1 MNDTQTTARIRVW
14 DLPIRIF
21 HWLLVLLVITLYVT
35 GKLGGNWLEWHKR
48 AGFSVLGLVTFRI
61 IWGFVGSYHARFV
74 NFVRGPKAVG
84 AYVKSLIRKD
94 STRHAGHNPLGALNA
109 VSMLGV
115 LLLQGLMGLFAN
127 DDLMLEG
134 PYAKFVSKAV
144 SDQLTTFHKL
154 NADLILVLIGL
165 HLAAIAFAYFVKKE
179 NLVAP
184 MFTGNKTLPEA
195 ERGPVLRRPFWL
207 AWAIAACVA
216 GTIYILLIK

>member
-1 MNDTQTTARIRVW
+1 MNDTQTTARILVW

-21 HWLLVLLVITLYVT
+21 HWLLVLLVISLFVT
-35 GKLGGNWLEWHKR
+35 GKLGGNWLEWHGR

-74 NFVRGPKAVG
+74 NFVRGPKMIS
-84 AYVKSLIRKD
+84 AYVKSLMRKD
-94 STRHAGHNPLGALNA
+94 STRHAGHTPLGALS
-109 VSMLGV
+109 VVTMLGV

-165 HLAAIAFAYFVKKE
+165 HLAAIMFAYFVKKE
-179 NLVAP
+179 NLVAA
-184 MFTGNKTLPEA
+184 MFAGNKMLPEA
-195 ERGPVLRRPFWL
+195 ERGPMRPRPFWL

-216 GTIYILLIK
+216 SAIYILLIK

>member
-21 HWLLVLLVITLYVT
+21 HWVLVLLVISLFVT
-35 GKLGGNWLEWHKR
+35 GKLGGNWLEWHRR

-74 NFVRGPKAVG
+74 NFVRGPKTIS
-84 AYVKSLIRKD
+84 AYVKSLMRKD
-94 STRHAGHNPLGALNA
+94 STRHAGHNPLGALSV

-154 NADLILVLIGL
+154 NADLILFLIGL
-165 HLAAIAFAYFVKKE
+165 HLAAVVFAYFVKKE

-184 MFTGNKTLPEA
+184 MFTGNKMLKDA
-195 ERGPVLRRPFWL
+195 EGTPVLRRPFWL
-207 AWAIAACVA
+207 AWALAACVA